1 MPPPGHAAL
10 WSAGKDETV
19 EVNQRALIDKIL
31 ARYSGE
37 HTIFRELLQNADDA
51 GAQSVQVK
59 FYTQAGVNAAER
71 GEAGP
76 LPDAEKDAIVRY
88 VVCNDG
94 IPFRPEDWHRLK
106 KIAEGNPD
114 EDRIGAFGVGFYSL
128 WSVCEE
134 PFVESGSKWMGF
146 YWKDGKD
153 QLVARSGD
161 FPPEY
166 KPSVS
171 EPSHSG
177 HPWTTFTMNL
187 REPMPLEGPL
197 EFARFLVTSLT
208 FMRTIRHVQMVVDGI
223 KVLEVRKDVKGQS
236 VAPHLNLN
244 TRSPSGMFNLY
255 KVDATSMVITARV
268 MKWLS
273 ATGTKPLPIPAPL
286 ARPAKA
292 VGGFLTS
299 FFGRS
304 AVTAPSPEPPSSPM
318 PAVVPTEV
326 DVLAREIQTFQ
337 ADVKVSVGAAFGRE
351 LERATKKSPPQ
362 RMPASLVFS
371 REDETAKTADGSEAS
386 NKKAAVVFAGLC
398 PPLDGEHSA
407 KVFIGQP
414 TGQTTGIG
422 GHLAARF
429 IPTVER
435 ESIDLVDRH
444 VSQWNKELLWVGGYL
459 SRLIYELEMVDLAKK
474 WAATARTDTA
484 TRDKILARGQ
494 HALRFFSFRPTTPSA
509 LVGSEMES
517 AFFSCAREPSS
528 MPIISTG
535 GILRVDKVRVP
546 NATLLEF
553 IPEMPVVTP
562 AVMETA
568 SRMVN
573 RLRERNL
580 LQDIV
585 FEDVVQQL
593 NVRPLTEKEMMA
605 ALNWWQDIANTE
617 VYKSNVNIRNRLL
630 QAAILT
636 TDQNKVISLGDVKTY
651 VNPQSSSIPTD
662 MPLPPDTIPFS
673 VTKHL
678 KMSTITQAF
687 GWAELTVP
695 LYVAYL
701 TRPPLTGVK
710 GTDPDTD
717 MCVSPM
723 FSERVLTMLG
733 RAWQNMS
740 AQRQAEVAALLKEVS
755 CIPTRAGFKKPRESY
770 FHANLLFDDLP
781 TLAFPKTT
789 NVRGGLEM
797 MLLAIG
803 VRKTVDLQLIFS
815 RLVAGGGWSCIDLM
829 KYLVSV
835 KDTLSNEEW
844 ARLRQTAA
852 FPLEQPRLKDGSKAV
867 LVRRKPHEL
876 YEPTDAMRELGLPVL
891 EWDEHKWKPGSE
903 EARLLYHIGMKRFP
917 PVDVLLGLAAGTP
930 PMNEKAF
937 AYLLNHIND
946 HYAGFEP
953 RQFSNVS
960 FIPGTTA
967 TGNSILAKPGEVFTN
982 PACKTLGFPVVRGI
996 ASLPENVA
1004 KLKIETD
1011 PPMNRLVLAFLAVPE
1026 TDIARA
1032 RSVFEYLASRM
1043 GTATLSA
1050 LTPLA
1055 ARAFI
1060 PVQEQKTEKG
1070 PGVVR
1075 LARPDE
1081 VFLSSVH
1088 TDSLYAWAFT
1098 FVDFGSSANMFLRN
1112 CGVKSEP
1119 STKDIAR
1126 LLLRSPERMLE
1137 QAGRERYLEQL
1148 RILATNINNFDSTIL
1163 KAMRETPFL
1172 LASQLVLKEKHGK
1185 DSQDD
1190 FRRDWVLTSAG
1201 DTIIADSATLH
1212 TFFGEFVLTAPEEA
1226 VLESFY
1232 RALGAKALSACV
1244 STEYVPNGIRPGTSS
1259 EVAASRAFILER
1271 LTIFLGSRRIT
1282 DYSADWLAKGDN
1294 FTVSEANGI
1303 LARYTYRDGRNVHQH
1318 VEKLYAMA
1326 TRPLGGKAIALTV
1339 SVAMEPDFYDV
1350 ANALCTVLLKQPKID
1365 DVLML
1370 ESIMRTSLQSLKKR
1384 GFNVDRILNAH
1395 REEGLRKQAEA
1406 VKEREARE
1414 ASKTAA
1420 LAAAPLTPVEAARR
1434 LSIKGAGAPIPTAP
1448 EQAVTQPTHPAGGGL
1463 INALRRFRDG
1473 SVTPNSPS
1481 PAPAA
1486 ASGPVTT
1493 GSPPSHGGGAGHRP
1507 RGGLQGSSTK
1517 RPSGM
1522 EQIRETARKAVA
1534 ASKPGT
1540 GAMEIRSTRQ
1550 NIVSPPESQQD
1561 YCDPSAEANIH
1572 MAYNPGPQSCQIWL
1586 PLDQKEFE
1594 GAQMATSQRFILNV
1608 LLPLAKV
1615 FELQPAVINVFWDRE
1630 GPLIAFNRNGTIFCN
1645 GRYYEAWNDASSQR
1659 GQNRDAL
1666 ISWYFTLAHELAH
1679 NLESGHNA
1687 SHEFYFSSIAEEY
1700 LIALGQLLSDA
1711 K

>member
-1 MPPPGHAAL
+1 MPPQGHAAL

-59 FYTQAGVNAAER
+59 FYTQAGVDAAER
-71 GEAGP
+71 RAPAP
-76 LPDAEKDAIVRY
+76 LPDASKDAIVRY

-187 REPMPLEGPL
+187 REPMPLEAPL

-208 FMRTIRHVQMVVDGI
+208 FMRTIRHVDMVVDGT

-236 VAPHLNLN
+236 VAPSMNLN
-244 TRSPSGMFNLY
+244 TRSPSGMFNVY

-273 ATGTKPLPIPAPL
+273 ATGTKPPPIPPAL
-286 ARPAKA
+286 AKPAKA

-304 AVTAPSPEPPSSPM
+304 APPTPSPEPPSSPM
-318 PAVVPTEV
+318 PTEDPTHV

-337 ADVKVSVGAAFGRE
+337 ADVKVSVTAAFGRE
-351 LERATKKSPPQ
+351 LERATKKSAPQ
-362 RMPASLVFS
+362 RMPASLVFAHE
-371 REDETAKTADGSEAS
+371 EDTAKTADGSEAS

-398 PPLDGEHSA
+398 PPLDGEKSA
-407 KVFIGQP
+407 KIFIGQP

-444 VSQWNKELLWVGGYL
+444 ISQWNKELLWVGGCL
-459 SRLIYELEMVDLAKK
+459 SRLIYELELTDLAKK
-474 WAATARTDTA
+474 WGATSRTDTT
-484 TRDKILARGQ
+484 TREKILARGL

-517 AFFSCAREPSS
+517 AFFSCARDPPS

-535 GILRVDKVRVP
+535 GILRVDKVRIP
-546 NATLLEF
+546 DASLLEF
-553 IPEMPVVTP
+553 LPELPVVTP
-562 AVMETA
+562 ATVDNA

-580 LQDIV
+580 LHDIV
-585 FEDVVQQL
+585 FEDVVQHL
-593 NVRPLTEKEMMA
+593 NARPLSEKEMMA
-605 ALNWWQDIANTE
+605 ALNWWQSIANTD
-617 VYKSNVNIRNRLL
+617 VYKNNAQIRNRLL
-630 QAAILT
+630 QAAILI
-636 TDQNKVISLGDVKTY
+636 TDQNKVVPLGDIKTY

-673 VTKHL
+673 VTKQL
-678 KMSTITQAF
+678 KMSTITQVF
-687 GWAELTVP
+687 GWVELTVP
-695 LYVAYL
+695 AYIGFL
-701 TRPPLTGVK
+701 TRPPMTGIN
-710 GTDPDTD
+710 GANPDTD
-717 MCVSPM
+717 VCVSPV

-733 RAWQNMS
+733 RAWQNMN
-740 AQRQAEVAALLKEVS
+740 AQRQAEVAALLKEVA
-755 CIPTRAGFKKPRESY
+755 CIPTRTGFKKPRESY

-789 NVRGGLEM
+789 SIRGGLEM

-815 RLVAGGGWSCIDLM
+815 RLVGGGEWSCIDLM

-835 KDTLSNEEW
+835 KDSLTNEEW

-852 FPLEQPRLKDGSKAV
+852 FPLEQPRLKDGSKAP
-867 LVRRKPHEL
+867 LERRKPHEL
-876 YEPTDAMRELGLPVL
+876 YEPTDSMRELGLPVL
-891 EWDEHKWKPGSE
+891 EWDEHKWKPTSD
-903 EARLLYHIGMKRFP
+903 EARLLYNLGVRRFP
-917 PVDVLLGLAAGTP
+917 PVDVLLGLAAGAP
-930 PMNEKAF
+930 PTSEKAF
-937 AYLLNHIND
+937 AYLLNHIHD
-946 HYAGFEP
+946 HYIGFEP
-953 RQFSNVS
+953 RQFSTVS
-960 FIPGTTA
+960 FIPATTA
-967 TGNSILAKPGEVFTN
+967 TGNAILARPGEVFTN
-982 PACKTLGFPVVRGI
+982 PACKTLGFPVARGL

-1004 KLKIETD
+1004 KLKIDTD
-1011 PPMNRLVLAFLAVPE
+1011 PPMNRLVLSFLAAPE
-1026 TDIARA
+1026 SDAGRA
-1032 RSVFEYLASRM
+1032 RVIFEYLASRM
-1043 GTATLSA
+1043 GTGTLSA

-1060 PVQEQKTEKG
+1060 PVQQKKTSMDAAAA
-1070 PGVVR
+1070 R

-1081 VFLSSVH
+1081 VFLASGQ
-1088 TDSLYAWAFT
+1088 TDSLYASAFT
-1098 FVDFGSSANMFLRN
+1098 FVDFGPTANMFLRN

-1126 LLLRSPERMLE
+1126 LLLGSPERMLE

-1148 RILATNINNFDSTIL
+1148 RILATNINNFDATML
-1163 KAMRETPFL
+1163 KTMRDTPFL
-1172 LASQLVLKEKHGK
+1172 LASQLVKKEKRGG
-1185 DSQDD
+1185 DNQDNY
-1190 FRRDWVLTSAG
+1190 RREWVLTRAA
-1201 DTIIADSATLH
+1201 DTVVADNATLH
-1212 TFFGEFVLTAPEEA
+1212 SFFGEFVLTAPEEA
-1226 VLESFY
+1226 ILESFY
-1232 RALGAKALSACV
+1232 TSLGAKALSACV
-1244 STEYVPNGIRPGTSS
+1244 STEYIPQAIRQGSS
-1259 EVAASRAFILER
+1259 SDAARNRAFILER
-1271 LTIFLGSRRIT
+1271 LTIFLGHHSRRVT
-1282 DYSADWLAKGDN
+1282 DYTADWLAKGDN
-1294 FTVSEANGI
+1294 FTVSEASNI

-1326 TRPLGGKAIALTV
+1326 TRLPRRKEVVMTV
-1339 SVAMEPDFYDV
+1339 AVNMEPDFYDV

-1365 DVLML
+1365 DILML

-1384 GFNVDRILNAH
+1384 GFNVDRILNAQ
-1395 REEGLRKQAEA
+1395 REEHLRKQAEA

-1414 ASKTAA
+1414 ASRPPSSTAA
-1420 LAAAPLTPVEAARR
+1420 PHQPIAEAGRQTV
-1434 LSIKGAGAPIPTAP
+1434 KGAGAPPPHTP
-1448 EQAVTQPTHPAGGGL
+1448 DHAVNAMGNGGL
-1463 INALRRFRDG
+1463 MGMLKRFG
-1473 SVTPNSPS
+1473 AGTPP
-1481 PAPAA
+1481 PAP
-1486 ASGPVTT
+1486 VNT
-1493 GSPPSHGGGAGHRP
+1493 GVPPSYGDLGTGPGP
-1507 RGGLQGSSTK
+1507 RGSFQGNSTS

-1522 EQIRETARKAVA
+1522 DQIRETARKAVA
-1534 ASKPGT
+1534 ASKPGN
-1540 GAMEIRSTRQ
+1540 GALEIKSAAQ
-1550 NIVSPPESQQD
+1550 NIASPPESQQN
-1561 YCDPSAEANIH
+1561 YCDASAGANIRL
-1572 MAYNPGPQSCQIWL
+1572 AYNPGPHSCQVWL
-1586 PLDQKEFE
+1586 PSDQKEFE
-1594 GAQMATSQRFILNV
+1594 GAQMATSQRFIAQI
-1608 LLPLAKV
+1608 LLPLAGV
-1615 FELQPAVINVFWDRE
+1615 FGLQPAVVNVFWDRE
-1630 GPLIAFNRNGTIFCN
+1630 GPLIAFNRDGTAFCN
-1645 GRYYEAWNDASSQR
+1645 GRFFEAWNDASVQSGQR
-1659 GQNRDAL
+1659 SDAL

-1679 NLESGHNA
+1679 NLESAHNA

-1700 LIALGQLLSDA
+1700 LIAFTKLLKDIQ
-1711 K
+1711 

>member
-1 MPPPGHAAL
+1 
-10 WSAGKDETV
+10 
-19 EVNQRALIDKIL
+19 
-31 ARYSGE
+31 
-37 HTIFRELLQNADDA
+37 
-51 GAQSVQVK
+51 
-59 FYTQAGVNAAER
+59 
-71 GEAGP
+71 
-76 LPDAEKDAIVRY
+76 
-88 VVCNDG
+88 
-94 IPFRPEDWHRLK
+94 
-106 KIAEGNPD
+106 
-114 EDRIGAFGVGFYSL
+114 
-128 WSVCEE
+128 
-134 PFVESGSKWMGF
+134 
-146 YWKDGKD
+146 
-153 QLVARSGD
+153 
-161 FPPEY
+161 
-166 KPSVS
+166 
-171 EPSHSG
+171 
-177 HPWTTFTMNL
+177 
-187 REPMPLEGPL
+187 
-197 EFARFLVTSLT
+197 
-208 FMRTIRHVQMVVDGI
+208 
-223 KVLEVRKDVKGQS
+223 
-236 VAPHLNLN
+236 
-244 TRSPSGMFNLY
+244 
-255 KVDATSMVITARV
+255 
-268 MKWLS
+268 
-273 ATGTKPLPIPAPL
+273 
-286 ARPAKA
+286 
-292 VGGFLTS
+292 
-299 FFGRS
+299 
-304 AVTAPSPEPPSSPM
+304 
-318 PAVVPTEV
+318 
-326 DVLAREIQTFQ
+326 
-337 ADVKVSVGAAFGRE
+337 
-351 LERATKKSPPQ
+351 
-362 RMPASLVFS
+362 
-371 REDETAKTADGSEAS
+371 
-386 NKKAAVVFAGLC
+386 
-398 PPLDGEHSA
+398 
-407 KVFIGQP
+407 
-414 TGQTTGIG
+414 
-422 GHLAARF
+422 
-429 IPTVER
+429 
-435 ESIDLVDRH
+435 
-444 VSQWNKELLWVGGYL
+444 
-459 SRLIYELEMVDLAKK
+459 
-474 WAATARTDTA
+474 
-484 TRDKILARGQ
+484 
-494 HALRFFSFRPTTPSA
+494 
-509 LVGSEMES
+509 
-517 AFFSCAREPSS
+517 
-528 MPIISTG
+528 
-535 GILRVDKVRVP
+535 
-546 NATLLEF
+546 
-553 IPEMPVVTP
+553 
-562 AVMETA
+562 
-568 SRMVN
+568 
-573 RLRERNL
+573 
-580 LQDIV
+580 
-585 FEDVVQQL
+585 
-593 NVRPLTEKEMMA
+593 
-605 ALNWWQDIANTE
+605 
-617 VYKSNVNIRNRLL
+617 
-630 QAAILT
+630 
-636 TDQNKVISLGDVKTY
+636 
-651 VNPQSSSIPTD
+651 

-781 TLAFPKTT
+781 HTGVPKDHQRPWRPRDDALG
-789 NVRGGLEM
+789 NRSPQDC
-797 MLLAIG
+797 
-803 VRKTVDLQLIFS
+803 RPSVDLLPF

-1032 RSVFEYLASRM
+1032 RSVF
-1043 GTATLSA
+1043 G
-1050 LTPLA
+1050 
-1055 ARAFI
+1055 
-1060 PVQEQKTEKG
+1060 EQKTEKG

-1163 KAMRETPFL
+1163 KAMRGNSFPPGIAT
-1172 LASQLVLKEKHGK
+1172 
-1185 DSQDD
+1185 DD